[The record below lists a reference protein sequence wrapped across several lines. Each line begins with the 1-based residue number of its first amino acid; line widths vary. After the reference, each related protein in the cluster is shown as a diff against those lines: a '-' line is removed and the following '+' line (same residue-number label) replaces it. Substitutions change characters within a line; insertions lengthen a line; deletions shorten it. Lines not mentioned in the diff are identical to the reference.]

1 MNFQKLKTSMHLSQI
16 KKKKQNITKPSK
28 VSSKASKPHLYF
40 PPTYLP
46 ITSVL
51 NSKMIYFFC
60 LLLYLYEQIT
70 QYELFCLV
78 LFTQYNIGEIR
89 LYCCLQFQVV
99 YSHCYIVV
107 HFVNILL
114 TSMNSVAVNVLICI
128 CFCFCFCYF
137 FDEQVNTFLLGIY
150 LGLVIKAQY
159 SLYLALWCN
168 SCPKCSVTC
177 STSSLT
183 LGIFSLFHFS
193 HSVQS

>member
-1 MNFQKLKTSMHLSQI
+1 MNFQKPKKHLCTYPRL
-16 KKKKQNITKPSK
+16 KKKKKNQNITKPSK

-78 LFTQYNIGEIR
+78 LFTQYNIGEIH

-99 YSHCYIVV
+99 YSHCYILV

-114 TSMNSVAVNVLICI
+114 TSMNSIAVNILICI
-128 CFCFCFCYF
+128 CFCYF

-159 SLYLALWCN
+159 SLCLALWCN
-168 SCPKCSVTC
+168 SCPECSVTC